1 MEKYYSLETAGKEAD
16 LYIFGEIT
24 SWPWN
29 EKDKDAYGIVKELQ
43 ELEVET
49 VNVHINSYGG
59 DVAEGLAI
67 YNVLKTV
74 TQKCGPIVT
83 DLRVPQHLLYLWQ
96 GKNE

>member
-1 MEKYYSLETAGKEAD
+1 MQKYYSLETAGKEAD

-49 VNVHINSYGG
+49 VNVHINS
-59 DVAEGLAI
+59 
-67 YNVLKTV
+67 
-74 TQKCGPIVT
+74 
-83 DLRVPQHLLYLWQ
+83 
-96 GKNE
+96 